1 MDTNEIIKT
10 LTNIRSLRAFA
21 RDVDFSVL
29 EEMHTKLA
37 TVVEELREAAEAKKA
52 EEAERLEK
60 LEAYRKMLAED
71 GISLDDLISLH
82 GEAKAKAPS
91 QKRAPR
97 APKYEYLDDNGNVKT
112 WTGQGRMPAPIAK
125 AVEAGTAIET
135 FLIKAVV

>member
-10 LTNIRSLRAFA
+10 ITNIRSLRAFA

-71 GISLDDLISLH
+71 GISLDDLIGLH
-82 GEAKAKAPS
+82 GETKAKAPS

-97 APKYEYLDDNGNVKT
+97 APKYEYRDDNGEMKT
-112 WTGQGRMPAPIAK
+112 WTGQGRMPTPIAK
-125 AVEAGTAIET
+125 AVEAGTALET
-135 FLIKAVV
+135 FLIKPVV